1 MSTPRWSRRWL
12 YDSTVEVPKTTR
24 WRRKIDSSSP
34 AREDEVVDI
43 RGEFSSEVF
52 VDSSLVDLENNTS
65 PFKKQKLLD
74 ECLSNEM
81 NKTQSS
87 FNDGSQT
94 TAGMVAT
101 MHPACRRLVM
111 NSK

>member
-1 MSTPRWSRRWL
+1 M
-12 YDSTVEVPKTTR
+12 EVPKTTR

-34 AREDEVVDI
+34 ALEDEVVDI

-52 VDSSLVDLENNTS
+52 VDSSVVDLGNNTS

-74 ECLSNEM
+74 ECLSNEI
-81 NKTQSS
+81 KTQSS

-94 TAGMVAT
+94 TAGGHDASCMQKIGHEFEMT
-101 MHPACRRLVM
+101 
-111 NSK
+111 